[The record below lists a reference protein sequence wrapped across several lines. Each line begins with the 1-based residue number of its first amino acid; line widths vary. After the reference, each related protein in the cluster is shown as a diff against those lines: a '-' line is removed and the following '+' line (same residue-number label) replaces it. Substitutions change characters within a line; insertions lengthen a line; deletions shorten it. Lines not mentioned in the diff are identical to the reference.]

1 MKFSPKKEHSQFI
14 HSFMVTPSEHSL
26 KWETKWKLGTWFYS
40 LSFAYKVNL
49 MNKQVTHLIM
59 ALPPLNDIHKYDQS
73 LIY

>member
-1 MKFSPKKEHSQFI
+1 MKFSPKKENSQFI

-49 MNKQVTHLIM
+49 MNKQSDSSHNGF
-59 ALPPLNDIHKYDQS
+59 APFEWHP
-73 LIY
+73 